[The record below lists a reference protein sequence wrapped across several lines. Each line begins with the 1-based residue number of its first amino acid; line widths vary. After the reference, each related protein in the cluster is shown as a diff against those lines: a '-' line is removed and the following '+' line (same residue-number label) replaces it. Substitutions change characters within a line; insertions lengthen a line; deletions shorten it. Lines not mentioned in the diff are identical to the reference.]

1 VGFTVSAVGL
11 LLADLLGIYG
21 LILLA
26 RVAVDW
32 VAVLSP
38 ASGGQL
44 HAQAVRLTHGATE
57 PLLVPLRRVLP
68 PLRLGPV
75 AIDLA
80 FVVLIVAV
88 QLLRDVALRL

>member
-1 VGFTVSAVGL
+1 MSAAGL

-26 RVAVDW
+26 RVVVDW
-32 VAVLSP
+32 VAVLRP

-44 HAQAVRLTHGATE
+44 HARAVRLTHGVSE

-75 AIDLA
+75 AIDVA

-88 QLLRDVALRL
+88 QLLRTAALRL